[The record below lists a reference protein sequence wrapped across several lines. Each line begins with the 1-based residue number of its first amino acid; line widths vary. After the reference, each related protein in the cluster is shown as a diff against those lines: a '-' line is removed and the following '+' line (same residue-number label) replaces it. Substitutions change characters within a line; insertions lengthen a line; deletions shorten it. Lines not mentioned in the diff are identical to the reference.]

1 MKRAMLWPIILGLL
15 GLGLFFTSVA
25 MAAPYQPLAPASAEG
40 IPFQTTITPT
50 VEVTVTVTVTPTTP
64 ATTTHPVAS
73 AMAEYFGVPYSE
85 IEGLHLEGYGFG
97 VISHAY
103 FISNTLE
110 LSGTTAL
117 TLLEEFDSGKGWGV
131 IMKDY
136 GLHPGRAGRGGNL
149 GTIMSN
155 RKGTGDTLGAAQ
167 APPGQLKKGQPG
179 ASHTPPGLLKKSGG
193 DDDDSDG
200 QGPPASPPGKGHGR
214 DKDKNNK

>member
-1 MKRAMLWPIILGLL
+1 LTEGSFEMKRAMLWPIILGLL

-40 IPFQTTITPT
+40 IPFQTIITPT
-50 VEVTVTVTVTPTTP
+50 VEVTVTVTTTPT
-64 ATTTHPVAS
+64 TTTHPVAS

-149 GTIMSN
+149 GTIMSG

-167 APPGQLKKGQPG
+167 APPG
-179 ASHTPPGLLKKSGG
+179 LLKKSGR
-193 DDDDSDG
+193 DDDASNG
-200 QGPPASPPGKGHGR
+200 QGPPASPPGRGHGR
-214 DKDKNNK
+214 DKDKKNK